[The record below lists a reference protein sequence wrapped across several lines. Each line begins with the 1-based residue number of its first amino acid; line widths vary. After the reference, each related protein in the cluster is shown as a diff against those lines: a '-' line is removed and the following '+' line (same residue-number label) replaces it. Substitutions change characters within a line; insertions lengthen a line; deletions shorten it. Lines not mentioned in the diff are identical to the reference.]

1 MHRNISGNLIPRVD
15 RHGWLGAFCLAAILL
30 TGCRTPQKQS
40 ESFTFYPPAPDQPR
54 IQYLTSFSS
63 ESGLGEPSKLSQ
75 FVLGGQRIIR
85 PIWKPYGITSVPGK
99 LFICDTE
106 PANISTVDLE
116 KKTLRYL
123 RPAGSAAMRLPINVA
138 VDEGGL
144 RYVSDTSR
152 REVLIYD
159 QEGNLKTTLGRG
171 QDMKPCGLAVAG
183 GKLYVTDLSNHCV
196 KVYSTGSLK
205 EVLRVPQ
212 EPVTEESRLRS
223 PTNIAVDSDGTMYVS
238 DTGGFVVQV
247 YDAQGRYLRSIGE
260 MGVSPGKFALPKGI
274 ALSRDGLVYVVD
286 AAANVAQVFDR
297 EGRIL
302 MYFGQPDTTGSLYL
316 PAGLR
321 VDYDNIRFFRQYVAP
336 GYDLDHLIYITSQAG
351 DRKVNVYGFLKKK

>member
-1 MHRNISGNLIPRVD
+1 MISGIRIPHVLRN
-15 RHGWLGAFCLAAILL
+15 CLYGLLCLLTILL
-30 TGCRTPQKQS
+30 AGCQTPQKKS

-63 ESGLGEPSKLSQ
+63 ESGLGEPSKFSQ

-99 LFICDTE
+99 LFICDTQ
-106 PANISTVDLE
+106 PANVSTVDLE

-123 RPAGSAAMRLPINVA
+123 RPVGGAAMRVPINVA
-138 VDEGGL
+138 VDKEGL

-159 QEGNLKTTLGRG
+159 VEGDLKTTIGRG
-171 QDMKPCGLAVAG
+171 QDMKPCGLAISG
-183 GKLYVTDLSNHCV
+183 DKLYVTDLSNHCV
-196 KVYSTGSLK
+196 RVYQTGTLK

-212 EPVTEESRLRS
+212 GAVTEESRLRS
-223 PTNIAVDSDGTMYVS
+223 PTNIAVDSDGTMYIS

-247 YDAQGRYLRSIGE
+247 FDAQGKYVRSIGE

-274 ALSRDGLVYVVD
+274 GLSRDGLVYVVD

-302 MYFGQPDTTGSLYL
+302 MYFGQPDTAGSLYL
-316 PAGLR
+316 PAGLH
-321 VDYDNIRFFRQYVAP
+321 VDYDNIDYFRQYAAP
-336 GYDLDHLIYITSQAG
+336 GYDLDHLIFITSQAG
-351 DRKVNVYGFLKKK
+351 ERKVSVYGFLKKK